1 MKIKI
6 CFVLSLIGYLYV
18 GGVCIVFYF
27 WFFVC
32 NYGGEFVLCIEDI
45 DFECFMLEVI
55 EVIMDG
61 MNWLSLEWDEGL
73 YYQIKCFDCYNVVID
88 QMLEEGIVY
97 KCYCFK
103 ECLEVLC
110 EE

>member
-6 CFVLSLIGYLYV
+6 RFALSLIGYLYV
-18 GGVCIVFYF
+18 GGARIVFYF
-27 WFFVC
+27 WFFVR
-32 NYGGEFVLCIEDI
+32 NYGGEFVLRIEDI
-45 DFECFMLEVI
+45 DFERFTSEVI

-61 MNWLSLEWDEGL
+61 MNWLSLEWDEGS
-73 YYQIKCFDCYNVVID
+73 YYQIKRFDRYNAVID

-103 ECLEVLC
+103 ERLEALR